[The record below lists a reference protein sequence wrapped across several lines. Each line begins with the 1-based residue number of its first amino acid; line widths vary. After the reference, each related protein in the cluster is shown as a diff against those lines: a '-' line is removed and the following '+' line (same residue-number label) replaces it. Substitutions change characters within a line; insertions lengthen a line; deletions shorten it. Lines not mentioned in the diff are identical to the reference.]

1 MELKRSLEGH
11 LPEAGQPV
19 CVEILMETS
28 EVYTLWQLSIETFEG
43 GGIFRAIRRCFRMI
57 LTNVTIQ
64 NTNCLELLLT
74 KCYNC
79 MLVLLVTVEECS

>member
-28 EVYTLWQLSIETFEG
+28 EVYTLWQLSIVLRGG
-43 GGIFRAIRRCFRMI
+43 GGIFRAVRRCFRMI
-57 LTNVTIQ
+57 LTNVKI
-64 NTNCLELLLT
+64 LI
-74 KCYNC
+74 
-79 MLVLLVTVEECS
+79 V